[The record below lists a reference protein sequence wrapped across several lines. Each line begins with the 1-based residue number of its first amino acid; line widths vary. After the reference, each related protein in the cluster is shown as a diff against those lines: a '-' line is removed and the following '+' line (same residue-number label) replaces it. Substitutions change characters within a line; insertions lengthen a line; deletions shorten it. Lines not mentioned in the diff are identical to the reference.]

1 MRGCWGES
9 KGGNTDENTVYSERQ
24 TVYTHIGIMIKYQN
38 THILSIIITELNI
51 GLL

>member
-24 TVYTHIGIMIKYQN
+24 TVYTHIGMMIKYQN
-38 THILSIIITELNI
+38 DSEHASTDGGMADTRI
-51 GLL
+51 